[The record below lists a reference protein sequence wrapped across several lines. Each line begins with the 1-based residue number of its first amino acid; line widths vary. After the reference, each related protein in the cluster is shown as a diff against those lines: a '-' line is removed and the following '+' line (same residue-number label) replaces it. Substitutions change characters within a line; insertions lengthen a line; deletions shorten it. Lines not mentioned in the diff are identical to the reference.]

1 MKKLLF
7 IFGTRPEFIKVYPV
21 IQEAK
26 RQGNPIV
33 LVNTGQHKEML
44 NELLDEFSVEV
55 DYDLKIMEKYSGLSE
70 IVAGS
75 ISGLDPIIKKEQPD
89 VILVHGDTA
98 ATLAGSLVAYF
109 NQIKLAH
116 IEASLRT
123 YNKFSPFPEEMNRQI
138 VGLMAD
144 YHFTPTEM
152 TKENLLK
159 EGKPKNQIFV
169 VGNSAIDM
177 FQYTLK
183 DDYTNEALSWQ
194 ADKKMILV
202 TAHRRENLS
211 DLEEIFDGIAEIAD
225 EFRETHKIIYP
236 IHMNPIIREKAQKLL
251 EHSNIKIIDPLDTIN
266 FHNVMRHAEL
276 ILTDSGGIQ
285 EEAAFLGIP
294 VLVLRDTT
302 ERPEG
307 VLAGT
312 LKLVGTLKENIV
324 NETRTL
330 LTDKTKYERMS
341 GSKNPYGDG
350 TTSLQIVNIL
360 NEK

>member
-21 IQEAK
+21 IQEAIK
-26 RQGNPIV
+26 QGNPIV

-55 DYDLKIMEKYSGLSE
+55 DYDLKIMDSYSGLSE
-70 IVAGS
+70 IVSGTL
-75 ISGLDPIIKKEQPD
+75 SGLEPIVKQEKPD

-98 ATLAGSLVAYF
+98 ATLAGALVAYF

-116 IEASLRT
+116 IEAGLRT

-138 VGLMAD
+138 VGLLAD

-152 TKENLLK
+152 TRDNLLK
-159 EGKPKNQIFV
+159 EGKNRKQVFV

-183 DDYTNEALSWQ
+183 DNYENEALTWQ

-202 TAHRRENLS
+202 TAHRRENLN

-225 EFRETHKIIYP
+225 EFKETHKIIYP
-236 IHMNPIIREKAQKLL
+236 IPELL
-251 EHSNIKIIDPLDTIN
+251 VN
-266 FHNVMRHAEL
+266 F
-276 ILTDSGGIQ
+276 IG
-285 EEAAFLGIP
+285 
-294 VLVLRDTT
+294 
-302 ERPEG
+302 
-307 VLAGT
+307 
-312 LKLVGTLKENIV
+312 K
-324 NETRTL
+324 
-330 LTDKTKYERMS
+330 
-341 GSKNPYGDG
+341 
-350 TTSLQIVNIL
+350 
-360 NEK
+360 

>member
-26 RQGNPIV
+26 KQGNPIV

-55 DYDLKIMEKYSGLSE
+55 DYDLKIMDSYSGLSE
-70 IVAGS
+70 IVSGTL
-75 ISGLDPIIKKEQPD
+75 SGLEPIVKQEKPD

-98 ATLAGSLVAYF
+98 ATLAGALVAYF

-116 IEASLRT
+116 IEAGLRT

-138 VGLMAD
+138 VGLLAD

-152 TKENLLK
+152 TRDNLLK
-159 EGKPKNQIFV
+159 EGKNRKQVFV

-183 DDYTNEALSWQ
+183 DNYENEALTWQ

-202 TAHRRENLS
+202 TAHRRENLN

-225 EFRETHKIIYP
+225 EFKETHKIIYP
-236 IHMNPIIREKAQKLL
+236 LWFVIIASFSNPQDVATGAVWFWPKSWSLEGYKTLFAQ
-251 EHSNIKIIDPLDTIN
+251 PLIWRSYFN
-266 FHNVMRHAEL
+266 
-276 ILTDSGGIQ
+276 
-285 EEAAFLGIP
+285 
-294 VLVLRDTT
+294 
-302 ERPEG
+302 
-307 VLAGT
+307 
-312 LKLVGTLKENIV
+312 
-324 NETRTL
+324 TRIA
-330 LTDKTKYERMS
+330 S
-341 GSKNPYGDG
+341 
-350 TTSLQIVNIL
+350 
-360 NEK
+360 